1 MTFTKQVL
9 ALRVIGG
16 TVSSLKAESLFNLGG
31 RVALVTGA
39 GSGIGR
45 ETALLL
51 ASAGAIVVAA
61 DLNEEGAQQTVA
73 QIEKAAGKS
82 IAVRVDIGDEASI
95 VAMFEAVHAR
105 LGRLDVLVNNAGIY
119 PKTSFV
125 DTSAEKWDR
134 VLRVNLRGTFLCMR
148 EAVKQ
153 MQAAR
158 TGGSIINISSV
169 ASLQPVIFDN
179 GDYGASKAGVNN
191 LTKVAALEFAAD
203 RIRVN
208 AVLPGGVATEGAAAS
223 TKVHQAHGPITQPGR
238 MPLGRMGVAADIAS
252 AVLFFASP
260 AADYVT
266 GQLLAVDGGFQIS

>member
-1 MTFTKQVL
+1 M
-9 ALRVIGG
+9 
-16 TVSSLKAESLFNLGG
+16 SSLKVESLFNLGG

-73 QIEKAAGKS
+73 QIETAAGKS
-82 IAVRVDIGDEASI
+82 IAVKVDIGDEASI
-95 VAMFEAVHAR
+95 ITMFEAVHAR

-148 EAVKQ
+148 EAVKR
-153 MQAAR
+153 MQAAG

>member
-1 MTFTKQVL
+1 VNTLNV
-9 ALRVIGG
+9 A
-16 TVSSLKAESLFNLGG
+16 SLFNLDG

-51 ASAGAIVVAA
+51 ASAGALVVAA
-61 DLNEEGAQQTVA
+61 DLNEGGAQQTVG
-73 QIEKAAGKS
+73 QIEKASGKA
-82 IAVRVDIGDEASI
+82 IAVCVDIGDEASI
-95 VAMFEAVHAR
+95 VAMFETAHAR

-119 PKTSFV
+119 PKTRFV

-148 EAVKQ
+148 EAVKR
-153 MQAAR
+153 MQAGK

-238 MPLGRMGVAADIAS
+238 MPLGRIGVAADIAS

-266 GQLLAVDGGFQIS
+266 GQLLAVDGGFQVS

>member
-1 MTFTKQVL
+1 MTFTEQVL
-9 ALRVIGG
+9 ALRAIGG
-16 TVSSLKAESLFNLGG
+16 AVSSLKVESLFNLGG

-148 EAVKQ
+148 EA
-153 MQAAR
+153 
-158 TGGSIINISSV
+158 GGSIINISSV

-238 MPLGRMGVAADIAS
+238 MPLGRIGVAADIAS

-266 GQLLAVDGGFQIS
+266 GQLLAVDGGFQVS

>member
-9 ALRVIGG
+9 AWRVIGG
-16 TVSSLKAESLFNLGG
+16 AVSSLKVESLFNLGG

-73 QIEKAAGKS
+73 QIETAAGKS
-82 IAVRVDIGDEASI
+82 IAVKVDIGDEASI
-95 VAMFEAVHAR
+95 IAMFEAVHAR

-148 EAVKQ
+148 EAVKR
-153 MQAAR
+153 MQAAG

-191 LTKVAALEFAAD
+191 LTKVAALEFATD

>member
-1 MTFTKQVL
+1 M
-9 ALRVIGG
+9 
-16 TVSSLKAESLFNLGG
+16 SSLSVESLFNLGG

-73 QIEKAAGKS
+73 QIETAAGKS
-82 IAVRVDIGDEASI
+82 IALKVDIGDEASI
-95 VAMFEAVHAR
+95 VAMFEAVHTR

-153 MQAAR
+153 MRAAG

-208 AVLPGGVATEGAAAS
+208 AVLPGGVTTEGSAAS

>member
-9 ALRVIGG
+9 AWRVIGG
-16 TVSSLKAESLFNLGG
+16 AVSSLKVESLFNLGG

-73 QIEKAAGKS
+73 QIETAAGKS
-82 IAVRVDIGDEASI
+82 IAVKVDIGDEASI
-95 VAMFEAVHAR
+95 IAMFEAVHAR

-148 EAVKQ
+148 EAVKR
-153 MQAAR
+153 MQAAG

>member
-1 MTFTKQVL
+1 M
-9 ALRVIGG
+9 
-16 TVSSLKAESLFNLGG
+16 SSLNVESLFGLGG

-51 ASAGAIVVAA
+51 ASAGATVVAA

-73 QIEKAAGKS
+73 QIEQAAGKA
-82 IAVRVDIGDEASI
+82 IALKVDIGDEASV
-95 VAMFEAVHAR
+95 VAMFEAVRAK
-105 LGRLDVLVNNAGIY
+105 LGRLDILVNNAGIY

-125 DTSAEKWDR
+125 DTPAEKWDR
-134 VLRVNLRGTFLCMR
+134 VMRINLRGTFLCMR

-153 MQAAR
+153 MQAGG

-191 LTKVAALEFAAD
+191 LTKTAALEFAED

-223 TKVHQAHGPITQPGR
+223 TKSHKAHGPITQPGR
-238 MPLGRMGVAADIAS
+238 MPLGRIGVAADIAS

>member
-9 ALRVIGG
+9 AWRVIGG
-16 TVSSLKAESLFNLGG
+16 AVSSLKVESLFNLGG

-73 QIEKAAGKS
+73 QIETAAGKS
-82 IAVRVDIGDEASI
+82 IAVKVDIGDEASI
-95 VAMFEAVHAR
+95 IAMFEAVHAR

-148 EAVKQ
+148 EAVKR
-153 MQAAR
+153 MQAAG

-266 GQLLAVDGGFQIS
+266 GQLLAIDGGFQIS

>member
-1 MTFTKQVL
+1 MSTSKL
-9 ALRVIGG
+9 A
-16 TVSSLKAESLFNLGG
+16 SLFDLDG
-31 RVALVTGA
+31 RVAVVTGA

-51 ASAGAIVVAA
+51 ASAGAVVVAA
-61 DLNEEGAQQTVA
+61 DLNEEGALQTVA
-73 QIEKAAGKS
+73 QIDDASGRA
-82 IAVRVDIGDEASI
+82 IAVKVDIGDEASI
-95 VAMFEAVHAR
+95 TGMFDTTHAKF
-105 LGRLDVLVNNAGIY
+105 GRLDILVNNAGIY

-148 EAVKQ
+148 EAIKR
-153 MQAAR
+153 MQAGNA
-158 TGGSIINISSV
+158 GGSIINISSV

-238 MPLGRMGVAADIAS
+238 MPLGRIGSAADIAS

-266 GQLLAVDGGFQIS
+266 GQLLAVDGGFQVS

>member
-1 MTFTKQVL
+1 MMFTKQVL
-9 ALRVIGG
+9 AWRVIGG
-16 TVSSLKAESLFNLGG
+16 AVSSLKVESLFNLGG

-73 QIEKAAGKS
+73 QIETAAGKS
-82 IAVRVDIGDEASI
+82 IAVKVDIGDEASI
-95 VAMFEAVHAR
+95 IAMFEAVHAR

-148 EAVKQ
+148 EAVKR
-153 MQAAR
+153 MQAAG

-191 LTKVAALEFAAD
+191 LTKVAALEFATD

>member
-1 MTFTKQVL
+1 MSTLNV
-9 ALRVIGG
+9 A
-16 TVSSLKAESLFNLGG
+16 SLFNLDG

-51 ASAGAIVVAA
+51 ASAGALVVVA
-61 DLNEEGAQQTVA
+61 DLNEAGARQTVE
-73 QIEKAAGKS
+73 QIEQASGKGV
-82 IAVRVDIGDEASI
+82 AVNVDIGDEASI
-95 VAMFEAVHAR
+95 VAMFDAVHDR
-105 LGRLDVLVNNAGIY
+105 FGRLDVLVNNAGIY

-148 EAVKQ
+148 EAVKR
-153 MQAAR
+153 MQAGKA
-158 TGGSIINISSV
+158 GGSIINISSV

-203 RIRVN
+203 GIRVN

-238 MPLGRMGVAADIAS
+238 MPLGRIGVAADIAS

-266 GQLLAVDGGFQIS
+266 GQLLAVDGGFQVS